1 MNASKYQVLQERF
14 NVEENLKERIL
25 GSIFTV
31 FHENL
36 SAYLQCDPSA
46 INISIGDE
54 EIRGRSIVI
63 PLNATLVVT
72 SADASRKIDVGLG
85 NIEVLASVDND
96 KVIYKFPDSDSQYG
110 MTRGQYP
117 QSFFDAIF
125 EKARS
130 KFV

>member
-1 MNASKYQVLQERF
+1 MNDSKYQVLQERF
-14 NVEENLKERIL
+14 EVEKILKERIL
-25 GSIFTV
+25 GSIFTA

-36 SAYLQCDPSA
+36 ATYLQCDPAA

-54 EIRGRSIVI
+54 EVRGSSIVI
-63 PLNATLVVT
+63 PLDATLVVT
-72 SADASRKIDVGLG
+72 SADASKKNDVELCRV
-85 NIEVLASVDND
+85 EVIASVDND
-96 KVIYKFPDSDSQYG
+96 KVIYKFPNSESQYG
-110 MTRGQYP
+110 MTRGKYP